1 MRLEVAKDERGL
13 FVESDNTVLQIS
25 KSEYKRRPACIEFET
40 DFGPISAR
48 HQICLSPKLARM
60 VAEELWRLA
69 DGVTDHFNGTVK
81 NSENIG
87 ES

>member
-1 MRLEVAKDERGL
+1 MRLEVSKDERGL

-48 HQICLSPKLARM
+48 HSICLSPKLARM
-60 VAEELWRLA
+60 VAEELL
-69 DGVTDHFNGTVK
+69 K
-81 NSENIG
+81 LSE
-87 ES
+87 EAA

>member
-40 DFGPISAR
+40 DFGPISAW
-48 HQICLSPKLARM
+48 HSICLSPKLARM
-60 VAEELWRLA
+60 VAEELLRLA

-81 NSENIG
+81 NFENI
-87 ES
+87 

>member
-25 KSEYKRRPACIEFET
+25 KSIYKRRPACIELET
-40 DFGPISAR
+40 DFGSISAR

-60 VAEELWRLA
+60 VAEELL
-69 DGVTDHFNGTVK
+69 K
-81 NSENIG
+81 LSE
-87 ES
+87 EAA

>member
-25 KSEYKRRPACIEFET
+25 KSIYKRRPACIEFET

-48 HQICLSPKLARM
+48 HQICLNPKLARM
-60 VAEELWRLA
+60 VAEELLRLA
-69 DGVTDHFNGTVK
+69 DGVADHFNGTVK
-81 NSENIG
+81 NFENIG

>member
-48 HQICLSPKLARM
+48 HSICLSPKLARM
-60 VAEELWRLA
+60 VAEELL
-69 DGVTDHFNGTVK
+69 K
-81 NSENIG
+81 LSEEAACVFIG
-87 ES
+87 F

>member
-1 MRLEVAKDERGL
+1 MKLEVTKDERGL

-25 KSEYKRRPACIEFET
+25 KSEYKRRPARIVFET
-40 DFGPISAR
+40 DFGYMGAQHS
-48 HQICLSPKLARM
+48 ICLSPKLARM
-60 VAEELWRLA
+60 VAKELVRLA

-81 NSENIG
+81 NFENIG

>member
-1 MRLEVAKDERGL
+1 MKLEVTKDERGL

-25 KSEYKRRPACIEFET
+25 KSIYKRRPACIEFET
-40 DFGPISAR
+40 DFGYMGAQHS
-48 HQICLSPKLARM
+48 ICLSPKLARM
-60 VAEELWRLA
+60 VAEELLRLA

-81 NSENIG
+81 NNENKG

>member
-40 DFGPISAR
+40 DFGSISAR

-60 VAEELWRLA
+60 VAEELLRLA
-69 DGVTDHFNGTVK
+69 DGVTDHFNGTYTNFEK
-81 NSENIG
+81 TREN
-87 ES
+87 

>member
-1 MRLEVAKDERGL
+1 MKLEVTKDERGL

-48 HQICLSPKLARM
+48 HSICLSPKLARM
-60 VAEELWRLA
+60 VAGELL
-69 DGVTDHFNGTVK
+69 K
-81 NSENIG
+81 LSG
-87 ES
+87 EVS

>member
-25 KSEYKRRPACIEFET
+25 KSIYKRRPACIEFET

-48 HQICLSPKLARM
+48 HQICLNPKLARM
-60 VAEELWRLA
+60 VAEELLRLA

-81 NSENIG
+81 NFENIG